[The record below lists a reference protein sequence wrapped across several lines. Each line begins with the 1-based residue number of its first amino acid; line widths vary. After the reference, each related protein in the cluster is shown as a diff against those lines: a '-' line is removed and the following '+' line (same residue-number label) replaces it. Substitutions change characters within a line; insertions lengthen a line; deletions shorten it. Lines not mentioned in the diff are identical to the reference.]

1 VIGLD
6 SKDRSMLR
14 CPRCQHR
21 LVFEGASRDDEVALN
36 GVLKCDLNHA
46 WRVKKSVPHLFDAQ
60 ALGKREQVVDIVY
73 DLIAPFHD
81 AAVDHVLPWLEYP
94 SGPIDRMKYIAELGV
109 EDMGNRA
116 AARVLEVGVGSGANI
131 PLIYHAAGDPAKL
144 GYWGRSCWGRLSSP
158 PPTRHGGCASPTRTP
173 TAYRSQ
179 TTASTAF

>member
-144 GYWGRSCWGRLSSP
+144 GYWGVDINQKMLGAAV
-158 PPTRHGGCASPTRTP
+158 GGGTKPKQP
-173 TAYRSQ
+173 Q
-179 TTASTAF
+179 